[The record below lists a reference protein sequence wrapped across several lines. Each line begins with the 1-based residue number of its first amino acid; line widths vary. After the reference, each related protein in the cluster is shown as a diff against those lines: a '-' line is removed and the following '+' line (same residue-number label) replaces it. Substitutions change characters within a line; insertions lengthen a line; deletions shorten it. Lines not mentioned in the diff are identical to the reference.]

1 MTLKGTTN
9 QFRLKVDIAL
19 FLQIADDHLKRYWV
33 KSLHNLFIHLRNR
46 TLWPNVRFDTLL
58 KGSCDAWIKAI
69 FWLPRTLLAISV
81 TLGMTSLT
89 TETKVQG

>member
-1 MTLKGTTN
+1 MTLKDWTN

-58 KGSCDAWIKAI
+58 KGGLRQYFGCQELHWPL
-69 FWLPRTLLAISV
+69 W
-81 TLGMTSLT
+81 MTSLT
-89 TETKVQG
+89 KETRARAKVQS